1 MFSQAPA
8 HRGFQQVAAVA
19 VLVFI
24 GAALVVFSVSPAG
37 ILGMLT
43 YNLLPIA
50 WLTACCSLAG
60 LALASIRY

>member
-1 MFSQAPA
+1 MVSQMSA
-8 HRGFQQVAAVA
+8 HRGYLQVAVVA
-19 VLVFI
+19 ALVFI
-24 GAALVVFSVSPAG
+24 VAALVVLSVSPAG

-50 WLTACCSLAG
+50 WLTACCSIAG